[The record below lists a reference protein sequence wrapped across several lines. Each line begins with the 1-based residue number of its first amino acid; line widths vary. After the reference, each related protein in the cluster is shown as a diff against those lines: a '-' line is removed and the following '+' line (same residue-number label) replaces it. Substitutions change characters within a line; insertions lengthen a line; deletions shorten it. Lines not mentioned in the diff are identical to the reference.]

1 MCKSD
6 MEKKERQRIYVI
18 TIHIFVF
25 SMVFINNTYLIFNF
39 KHLFTHKHFHILI
52 WAKDQPRKDAMILI
66 ENVLF
71 LYCHFYYLG
80 HLSL

>member
-1 MCKSD
+1 MRKSD
-6 MEKKERQRIYVI
+6 MEKKERQSIYVI

-25 SMVFINNTYLIFNF
+25 AMVFINNTYFIFIF
-39 KHLFTHKHFHILI
+39 KHFHILI